1 MLRLRVTT
9 LAVLVAGAGCAS
21 GPMPSAPTSQGFRQT
36 TYAHSPLAAA
46 AKELLYVASSYPSAV
61 LIYNAQ
67 AKSSSPIGTIS
78 KGINVPQGLAVD
90 GQQNLYVA
98 NYGNSS
104 VSAYKR
110 GQTKPFETLKDGI
123 ITPIDVAA
131 DTDGTLYVACPNSS
145 ASAYVVQVFPPNGSK
160 PSETLTNAAFT
171 YISAVAVDGQHDLYV
186 AASAG
191 GSGLGPFE
199 VLKLKAG
206 SHHWQNM
213 RLLLTR
219 GSVNNIVFG
228 LAVDSLGRLAVSG
241 ILSNGSAGFVDTFP
255 KGSRTPSITI
265 NPEIGATRIAFSTNG
280 KSIYVGDFATSGAS
294 VPELKYPSGK
304 LIYTFTS
311 SDEMLAVAISPAAP
325 F

>member
-9 LAVLVAGAGCAS
+9 LAVLVAAGGCAS
-21 GPMPSAPTSQGFRQT
+21 GPMPSAPASKGFRQT
-36 TYAHSPLAAA
+36 TYARSPLTGAAN
-46 AKELLYVASSYPSAV
+46 ELLYVASSYPSAV
-61 LIYNAQ
+61 LIYDAQ

-78 KGINVPQGLAVD
+78 KGISVPEGLAVD

-98 NYGNSS
+98 NNGNSS

-110 GQTKPFETLKDGI
+110 GRTKPFETLKNGI
-123 ITPIDVAA
+123 ITPIDVAV
-131 DTDGTLYVACPNSS
+131 DTDGTLYVACANSS

-171 YISAVAVDGQHDLYV
+171 YISTVAVDGQHNLYV
-186 AASAG
+186 AASPS
-191 GSGLGPFE
+191 GSGFGPYE
-199 VLKLKAG
+199 VLRFKAG
-206 SHHWQNM
+206 SDRGKNM
-213 RLLLTR
+213 RLQLKN
-219 GSVNNIVFG
+219 GSVNDVVFG
-228 LAVDSLGRLAVSG
+228 LATDSLGRLAVSG

-255 KGSRTPSITI
+255 KASRTPSITI